1 MLDSFFVIFVLVL
14 YILEIVFSH
23 KIVGV
28 AALLFRFAAIYHFAT
43 RMSICRLP
51 ADFSIPYWRGKR
63 AGCHLQAGVEVR
75 GLEPLTSSLQS
86 WRSTN

>member
-28 AALLFRFAAIYHFAT
+28 AALLFRFAAIYNFAT

-51 ADFSIPYWRGKR
+51 AF
-63 AGCHLQAGVEVR
+63 
-75 GLEPLTSSLQS
+75 SSLYGM
-86 WRSTN
+86 RGFYTAGRT

>member
-1 MLDSFFVIFVLVL
+1 MNLSRVRFSELANLLFLCMLDSFFVIFVLVL

-28 AALLFRFAAIYHFAT
+28 AALLFRFAAIYNFAT

-51 ADFSIPYWRGKR
+51 AILRLY
-63 AGCHLQAGVEVR
+63 V
-75 GLEPLTSSLQS
+75 
-86 WRSTN
+86 

>member
-28 AALLFRFAAIYHFAT
+28 AALLFRLAAIYNFAT

-51 ADFSIPYWRGKR
+51 AFSSFVCLRGFYT
-63 AGCHLQAGVEVR
+63 AGR
-75 GLEPLTSSLQS
+75 T
-86 WRSTN
+86 

>member
-1 MLDSFFVIFVLVL
+1 MLDSYVICVSALH
-14 YILEIVFSH
+14 LEIVISH

-28 AALLFRFAAIYHFAT
+28 AAFAAIYIILPRGCQSAAF
-43 RMSICRLP
+43 RLISV
-51 ADFSIPYWRGKR
+51 FLIGEGKEL
-63 AGCHLQAGVEVR
+63 AALCKAGVEVR